1 MITPKRSTFG
11 HIPRRDGRS
20 QSPKYARQQ
29 RNIIL
34 KMIAITVTFI
44 LALKYILY
52 DTDPLSAR
60 LSHGPAKAMYE
71 SVRYTTV
78 TDGASCDDSAT
89 GDDPVADVNQVGAMA
104 VKHPKSKPSPSNR
117 DFKVALHRVFDLLP
131 NKQVI
136 KHLLSPIQ
144 GNGEARLR
152 ETGIRAKAFRS
163 YFDAWEKLHLVI
175 GDNKEAYFRNDVIQD
190 LLQNTPNKNIAYSI
204 HTYEQFR
211 IFLEDFAAF
220 LFPYIIP
227 DVATGDSTGLEAQM
241 GLHAKVYKGGRG
253 IVLSAGNRQA
263 PFLLTSIPS
272 LRRLGCELPIEI
284 MYLGDG
290 DLSPEN
296 RAKLEQLGGVVTR
309 DVKVKDEGWKLGG
322 WAVKPFAILL
332 SSFREVIF
340 IDADSLFFK
349 NPEVLFEEDAYKR
362 TGALFFRDRVLF
374 PEDKRGWLQEIL
386 PEPISK
392 SVKESRFWTGIS
404 GHMQESGVV
413 VVDKWRHFVSMLM
426 VTRMNGPDRDGD
438 KSKGIKGIYDMVYGD
453 KETFWLGWELVG
465 DLDYAFHQGD
475 VGVLGQPSNS
485 KNSGSGSQQ
494 QHEICA
500 PQLLHLDLEGKPL
513 WFNGWILVNKF
524 EEDVTKRK
532 ANVFTH
538 YLRENPNPV
547 YEPNVPHQWQL
558 KENNNACLSAG
569 KSYAFTEAEKGT
581 LDSIMKDAEVVGAY
595 KKK

>member
-1 MITPKRSTFG
+1 MS
-11 HIPRRDGRS
+11 
-20 QSPKYARQQ
+20 
-29 RNIIL
+29 
-34 KMIAITVTFI
+34 
-44 LALKYILY
+44 
-52 DTDPLSAR
+52 
-60 LSHGPAKAMYE
+60 
-71 SVRYTTV
+71 
-78 TDGASCDDSAT
+78 
-89 GDDPVADVNQVGAMA
+89 
-104 VKHPKSKPSPSNR
+104 VKHQKPKSTLNSNSNSNNR
-117 DFKVALHRVFDLLP
+117 DFKVALHRIFDLLP
-131 NKQVI
+131 SKKTMKN
-136 KHLLSPIQ
+136 LLSPIQ
-144 GNGEARLR
+144 GNGEAKLR
-152 ETGIRAKAFRS
+152 ETGIRAKAFRT
-163 YFDAWEKLHLVI
+163 YFEAWEKLHLVI

-190 LLQNTPNKNIAYSI
+190 ILQNTPNKNIAYSI
-204 HTYEQFR
+204 HTYEKYR
-211 IFLEDFAAF
+211 IFLEEFAAF
-220 LFPYIIP
+220 LFPYIIS
-227 DVATGDSTGLEAQM
+227 DAAAGTTAAVSDSTSLDAQM
-241 GLHAKVYKGGRG
+241 SLHAKLYKGGRG
-253 IVLSAGNRQA
+253 IVLSGGNRQA

-272 LRRLGCELPIEI
+272 LRKLGCELPIEI
-284 MYLGDG
+284 MYLGDN

-374 PEDKRGWLQEIL
+374 PEDKRGWLRAIL
-386 PEPISK
+386 PDPISK

-438 KSKGIKGIYDMVYGD
+438 RSKGVRGVYDMVYGD

-475 VGVLGQPSNS
+475 VGIIGQLSDSS
-485 KNSGSGSQQ
+485 KTPETLTTPRQY
-494 QHEICA
+494 EICA

-513 WFNGWILVNKF
+513 WFNGWILKNKF

-547 YEPNVPHQWQL
+547 YKPNVPHQWQL

-569 KSYAFTEAEKGT
+569 QSYAFTEVEKGT
-581 LDSIMKDAEVVGAY
+581 LDSIMKEAEIVGAY
-595 KKK
+595 KK